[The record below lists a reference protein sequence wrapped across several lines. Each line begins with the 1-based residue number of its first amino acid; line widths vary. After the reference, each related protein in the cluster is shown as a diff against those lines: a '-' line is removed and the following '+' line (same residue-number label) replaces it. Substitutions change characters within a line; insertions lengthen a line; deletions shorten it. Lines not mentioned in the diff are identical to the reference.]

1 MSANNDSI
9 DGCVVRSFESL
20 LNGPSVS
27 LLWFQLLEEQETT
40 RMRWRMLSNDDDDDY
55 KDSVIG
61 MEAQVPEEKLQF
73 IMFQQ
78 SLNWR
83 TGNEMGS

>member
-1 MSANNDSI
+1 MCSSFAERSVGLSSLANGSK
-9 DGCVVRSFESL
+9 
-20 LNGPSVS
+20 
-27 LLWFQLLEEQETT
+27 W
-40 RMRWRMLSNDDDDDY
+40 MKKRMLSNDY

-83 TGNEMGS
+83 TGNETRALNFTP